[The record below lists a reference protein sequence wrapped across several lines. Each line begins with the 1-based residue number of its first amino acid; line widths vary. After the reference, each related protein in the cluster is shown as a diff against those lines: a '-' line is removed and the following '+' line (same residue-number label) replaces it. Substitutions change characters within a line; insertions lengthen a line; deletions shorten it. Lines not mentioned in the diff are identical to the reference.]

1 MPLRGQR
8 KILTKRK
15 RKRSKSAPPVLQS
28 PLKRIKRKQWTNEQ
42 MEKALEKVKSGNTS
56 VNQAAKDHGVPP
68 TTLKNRVSGRVE
80 HNTNPGPSRCLNE
93 TEGKEFAD
101 FLMQT
106 TSVGYGRSKLR
117 SRNAKNIIV
126 TSSSVAGTVAQS
138 VSTIL
143 ATPTTSV
150 SPLANYLVHPVQ
162 STTPTAPK
170 RSVPQARLLTSDE
183 NLALL
188 EQKENAK
195 KMALLEKEKRKIEPA
210 EKKQKRQ
217 EVLRQRKADR
227 ARKAEEK
234 ARLQQEKAKKQPTR
248 GRKKSTVTDD
258 VTASDAAI
266 TTTTAAIVST
276 TVSTVTSVPS
286 TSIPLTTDCDTTQST
301 SEVIDPNKCCMCF
314 VTYEDDVLDGAGA
327 EWISCKC
334 GRWLHEDCVE
344 DVVKDST
351 GDERYC
357 SFCIDK
363 YTI

>member
-15 RKRSKSAPPVLQS
+15 RKRSMSAPPVLQS
-28 PLKRIKRKQWTNEQ
+28 PSKRTKRKQWTNEQ
-42 MEKALEKVKSGNTS
+42 MEKALEKVKSGNIS
-56 VNQAAKDHGVPP
+56 INQAAKDYGVPP

-80 HNTNPGPSRCLNE
+80 HNTNPGPPRYLE
-93 TEGKEFAD
+93 KKEFAD

-106 TSVGYGRSKLR
+106 SSVGYGRSKLQ
-117 SRNAKNIIV
+117 SQNAENIIV
-126 TSSSVAGTVAQS
+126 TSSPVAGTVAQS
-138 VSTIL
+138 VSTSL
-143 ATPTTSV
+143 ATATTSV
-150 SPLANYLVHPVQ
+150 SPLANYLVHLIQ
-162 STTPTAPK
+162 NTTPTAPK
-170 RSVPQARLLTSDE
+170 RSVPRARLLTSDE
-183 NLALL
+183 SLALL

-195 KMALLEKEKRKIEPA
+195 KMALLEKEKRKIEQA
-210 EKKQKRQ
+210 EKKQKR
-217 EVLRQRKADR
+217 EEALRQRKEER

-248 GRKKSTVTDD
+248 GRGRKKSKITDD
-258 VTASDAAI
+258 ATASVAAV

-276 TVSTVTSVPS
+276 TASTVTSVPN
-286 TSIPLTTDCDTTQST
+286 TSIPFTTDRDTTQNT
-301 SEVIDPNKCCMCF
+301 SEVIDPNKCCMCV
-314 VTYEDDVLDGAGA
+314 VTYEDDVLDGAGV

-344 DVVKDST
+344 DIVKDST